1 MNPKKSFFLTVSE
14 YNSVKTSVDF
24 SNFNR
29 IPNNNK
35 VEGGFYFYSK

>member
-14 YNSVKTSVDF
+14 YNNVKNSVDF

-35 VEGGFYFYSK
+35 TEGGFYFYSK